1 MNAPMQTGHA
11 ERAHYPLGPSASS
24 RWRKCVPSIARSAA
38 LPEPPTSKAASDGT
52 WRHEWA
58 EYLLSNLEFD
68 AVPYIGTTLEPRINE
83 PPLTAEAAD
92 EINTALA
99 CVAKVYEAGDEIMLE
114 TRLDLSRYF
123 GGTDAGDGTG
133 DVIIYK
139 PTKREL
145 HVIDFKFGFIE
156 VAVEGNTQATQYALG
171 ALGLFRKRGVEKIT
185 IWIAQPRSAGEKH
198 KRWEIAAADLF
209 DEGEALKA
217 DYARS
222 LLPDQPYV
230 VGTHCRFCKV
240 AMAGQCEA
248 LREHSTKSAAEGFV
262 ALGDAVPRAT
272 QEYLGTPSPAEVGAM
287 LKEAEPIRIYL
298 KLLDELAESEAR
310 AGRIPVGRK
319 WVATPGR
326 RVWRGDL
333 DEETIELAILDRW
346 SNVEPFDKKLKTPP
360 ALEKELGK
368 AEFAKLADLV
378 TKTEG
383 GFSLV
388 SEDDKRPAVEYSKAA
403 AGFEAASNP

>member
-1 MNAPMQTGHA
+1 MNAPTANGHA

-38 LPEPPTSKAASDGT
+38 LPEPPSSKAANDGT
-52 WRHEWA
+52 FKHEWS

-68 AVPYIGTTLEPRINE
+68 AAPYIGTTLEPRVAE

-99 CVAKVYEAGDEIMLE
+99 CVANIYEAGDEIMLE

-123 GGTDAGDGTG
+123 GGTNAGDGTG

-139 PTKREL
+139 PLKREL

-156 VAVEGNTQATQYALG
+156 VAVEGNTQAIQYALG
-171 ALGLFRKRGVEKIT
+171 ALGLFRKRGVETIV
-185 IWIAQPRSAGEKH
+185 IWIAQPRSSGEKH

-209 DEGEALKA
+209 DEGESLKA

-222 LLPDQPYV
+222 LLPGQPYV
-230 VGTHCRFCKV
+230 VGSHCRFCKV

-248 LREHSTKSAAEGFV
+248 FRAHARDKAAAGFEAV
-262 ALGDAVPRAT
+262 EQIKAQWPLPTQDPVTQQRLGD
-272 QEYLGTPSPAEVGAM
+272 M

-298 KLLDELAESEAR
+298 KLLDELADSEAR
-310 AGRIPVGRK
+310 AGRVPVGRK

-326 RVWRGDL
+326 RQWGADDQAVMNEAEAHGIDCL
-333 DEETIELAILDRW
+333 TIVKSELL
-346 SNVEPFDKKLKTPP
+346 TPP
-360 ALEKELGK
+360 ALEKKLGK
-368 AEFAKLADLV
+368 AQFAKLAHLV

-403 AGFEAASNP
+403 AGFEAAST